1 MRFVVLGSGSR
12 GNALAI
18 ESGGRRILVDA
29 GFSCREMGRRLESLG
44 SRLEDFEALLLTHEH
59 SDHRRGAD
67 VMVRRY
73 GLPVFATEGTLRGA
87 ALRPEAAA
95 LSEPLRS
102 GEPFEVAGFRVEA
115 FSLPHDAADPV
126 GFVIEDSEGHRLG
139 LAADLGCRT
148 QLAWARLRD
157 LDALILETNH
167 DLHMLRTGPYP
178 WALKQRVAGRYGHL
192 SNAEAAEGLVDL
204 LCDDLR
210 TVVLYHLS
218 QTNNLPALA
227 AEAIGEKLDK
237 EGCDAQV
244 VVTQQQSPSDWIEL
258 GAWMSASRR
267 TEDLR

>member
-1 MRFVVLGSGSR
+1 MAV
-12 GNALAI
+12 
-18 ESGGRRILVDA
+18 ESGGRRLLVDA
-29 GFSCREMGRRLESLG
+29 GSSCREMGRRLESVG
-44 SRLEDFEALLLTHEH
+44 RQPEEFEAMLLTHEH
-59 SDHRRGAD
+59 GDHRRGVD
-67 VMVRRY
+67 VMARRF
-73 GLPVFATEGTLRGA
+73 GLPVFATEGTLRGS
-87 ALRPEAAA
+87 ALRPETAA
-95 LSEPLRS
+95 LCKTLRS

-167 DLHMLRTGPYP
+167 DLHMLRNGPYP
-178 WALKQRVAGRYGHL
+178 WSLKQRVAGRYGHL

-204 LCDDLR
+204 LCDDLQ

-227 AEAIGEKLDK
+227 AEAIGEKLDR
-237 EGCDAQV
+237 EGCGARV
-244 VVTQQQSPSDWIEL
+244 VVTEQQSPSEWIEL
-258 GAWMSASRR
+258 GARSPCPLR
-267 TEDLR
+267 TEDLS